1 MHPTNDPSVKQY
13 RKVAVSQKVECRK
26 FITTEPLLKS
36 GEMAEQRVWD
46 AVCLAFADR
55 DCIAYWRYPI
65 FSKVG
70 NFRKEPDILIADREL
85 GLTIIEVKSI
95 VIDQIVGIN
104 GHKWEFQNFYT
115 TGGNPYQQAENQLFA
130 MLGYCDREIALR
142 DRVTGRAIVAL
153 PLISQQQWHQKD
165 FNKLPSCPPIIF
177 QENLRKNSGL
187 GTTDWDRKTEISAA
201 AEPSLIEIIKQ
212 FTPVIKGIQL
222 SAEQWKL
229 LQAVISG
236 TPIFRPPP
244 RKFHLGKTR
253 GSAIQENSITS
264 NPQSQIPPLIA
275 RAEVLAK
282 LQHRLSTMDLQQEHI
297 GKEIPPGPQRIRG
310 IAGSGKTVLLCQK
323 AAIMHL
329 KHPEWDIAVVFFS
342 RSLYSTIVELL
353 DKWLRRFSNGEMGYK
368 SDNGKL
374 RSLHAWGAKNQPGLY
389 STICQAAEI
398 WPLSVSNTDFQQPN
412 AALADIC

>member
-13 RKVAVSQKVECRK
+13 KKVAVGQKVECRK
-26 FITTEPLLKS
+26 FITTEPLGKS
-36 GEMAEQRVWD
+36 GETAEQRVWD

-70 NFRKEPDILIADREL
+70 DFRKEPDILIADLEL

-130 MLGYCDREIALR
+130 MLGYCNSEIELR

-153 PLISQQQWHQKD
+153 PLIGQQQWHKRD

-177 QENLRKNSGL
+177 QENLPKNRGL
-187 GTTDWDRKTEISAA
+187 GTRDKDQENEISLAS
-201 AEPSLIEIIKQ
+201 EPSLISIIKEL
-212 FTPVIKGIQL
+212 TPVIKGIQL
-222 SAEQWKL
+222 SGEQWQL
-229 LQAVISG
+229 LQAIISG
-236 TPIFRPPP
+236 TPIFRPLP
-244 RKFHLGKTR
+244 RKFYLGKIRRYGT
-253 GSAIQENSITS
+253 QENSIIS
-264 NPQSQIPPLIA
+264 NPQSSIAPPTT

-282 LQHRLSTMDLQQEHI
+282 LQNRLSAMDLQQEHI

-323 AAIMHL
+323 AAIM
-329 KHPEWDIAVVFFS
+329 
-342 RSLYSTIVELL
+342 
-353 DKWLRRFSNGEMGYK
+353 
-368 SDNGKL
+368 
-374 RSLHAWGAKNQPGLY
+374 
-389 STICQAAEI
+389 
-398 WPLSVSNTDFQQPN
+398 
-412 AALADIC
+412 